1 MEEYQSTHVPMRS
14 KTMALG
20 TAGDVDTADIV
31 ANNLLHVTRAG
42 IIDPE
47 EIAMARSR
55 DEVGHIL
62 SRFLRLE

>member
-1 MEEYQSTHVPMRS
+1 
-14 KTMALG
+14 MALG